1 MNGHVSTI
9 GHGLSTEV
17 GWILVLRAGTDHAH
31 PTPILRWRPPRAVI
45 IEVHDADDDLDEP
58 LRVLETTG
66 LAGAIPTLLA
76 APLGLARRFD
86 DADVDDFIVWPYTAE
101 EVDERVRRA
110 EQRRPRAS
118 GQVLHAGALQVD
130 RRAHE
135 VSVGGRPVHL
145 TRLEFALLAFLISHR
160 GRVFRRDELMSE
172 VWGRDDFLEGRTVD
186 IHVRRLRAKLGD
198 GAVGLETVRGVGY
211 RFACDRA

>member
-45 IEVHDADDDLDEP
+45 IEVH
-58 LRVLETTG
+58 
-66 LAGAIPTLLA
+66 
-76 APLGLARRFD
+76 

-211 RFACDRA
+211 RFASDRA